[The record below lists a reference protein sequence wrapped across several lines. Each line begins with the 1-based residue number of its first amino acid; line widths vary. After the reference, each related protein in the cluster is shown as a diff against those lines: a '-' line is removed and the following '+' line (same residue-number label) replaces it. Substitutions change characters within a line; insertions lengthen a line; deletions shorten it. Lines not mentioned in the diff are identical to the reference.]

1 MLDETNK
8 GSHVMRILLAEDQV
22 VLGKIIAHMLKQKG
36 GYEVIWV
43 TNGSDAYDL
52 AIESY
57 FDVLVLDW
65 MMPEKDGVTV
75 CRELRQQG
83 YSGAILML
91 TAKDSLNERIEGLD
105 AGADDYLVKPFEHE
119 ELLARL
125 RAIFRRNFAPL
136 QEEVVNIKWIL
147 LNRSTHSIQR
157 NGDLIPLTGREF
169 QLLDLLVRNQGVVL
183 TRDLILDRIWGSEAE
198 IASNAVD
205 VYINMLRK
213 KIDIPGQHTLIR
225 SIRGVGYI
233 IEK

>member
-1 MLDETNK
+1 
-8 GSHVMRILLAEDQV
+8 MRILLAEDQL
-22 VLGKIIAHMLKQKG
+22 VLGKIIEHMLKQKG
-36 GYEVIWV
+36 GHDVIWV
-43 TNGSDAYDL
+43 TNGKDAYDL
-52 AIESY
+52 AIDSY

-65 MMPEKDGVTV
+65 MMPQKDGVTL
-75 CRELRQQG
+75 CRQLRQQG
-83 YSGAILML
+83 YTGAVLML

-125 RAIFRRNFAPL
+125 RALSRRNFAPI
-136 QEEVVNIKWIL
+136 QEEIVNLKGIS

-157 NGDLIPLTGREF
+157 DGEQIQLTGREF
-169 QLLDLLVRNQGVVL
+169 QLLDLLARNQGTVL
-183 TRDLILDRIWGSEAE
+183 TRGLILDRIWGSEAE

-213 KIDIPGQHTLIR
+213 KIDTPGQNTLIR
-225 SIRGVGYI
+225 SIRGVGYT